1 MVIKYSDMLIK
12 LNLLTQTF
20 ARSER
25 VRQEKAITQKQWV
38 NIDRVVM
45 ILLFLGV
52 IAGAIIFS

>member
-1 MVIKYSDMLIK
+1 MLIK

-20 ARSER
+20 ARPER
-25 VRQEKAITQKQWV
+25 VRQEKAITQKEWV

-45 ILLFLGV
+45 ILMFLSV

>member
-1 MVIKYSDMLIK
+1 MLIK